1 MGQRRAQTTVFAIV
15 RYQTFASSG
24 TTGVC
29 RVIATATFTV
39 ASPRTVCVRAVG
51 VALPR
56 LKADARRKKKP
67 LRSREARTKHVNRP
81 LLSRLIENVFHACL
95 HRRGHVGRQL
105 LRHTGET
112 PGLFGE
118 CLCLF
123 ARMLRRQFNER
134 GR

>member
-1 MGQRRAQTTVFAIV
+1 MKNKRGPRRDRKQFPYEAQEGAGRIHE
-15 RYQTFASSG
+15 A
-24 TTGVC
+24 
-29 RVIATATFTV
+29 AHTV
-39 ASPRTVCVRAVG
+39 ASPRTVCVSAVG